1 MVAMAMGVFGLGMD
15 LGEGFE
21 RAGEELSRCSRL

>member
-1 MVAMAMGVFGLGMD
+1 MGVFGLGMD